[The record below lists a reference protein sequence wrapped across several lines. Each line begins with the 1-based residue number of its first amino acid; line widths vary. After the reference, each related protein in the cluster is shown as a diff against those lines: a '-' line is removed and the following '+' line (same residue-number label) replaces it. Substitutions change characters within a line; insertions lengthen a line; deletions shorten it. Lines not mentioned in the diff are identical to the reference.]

1 MTAKNP
7 ADETAICDD
16 DPAYRSVI
24 ARRIVEITDEDE
36 NLIFEFVPVK
46 TAPQPN
52 RS

>member
-1 MTAKNP
+1 MTAKIP
-7 ADETAICDD
+7 AGDTAITDD
-16 DPAYRSVI
+16 DPAWRSAI

-46 TAPQPN
+46 TAPQPT